1 MVVRSVLFKSKE
13 KSEEC
18 KVKLGFIGLG
28 IMGEAMATN
37 LIKKRNEKVFI
48 YDIDKSKVKKLSDL
62 GGLGLNSNQE
72 VFEKAD
78 IIFLSVP
85 NSSILQTIYE
95 EIQEQ
100 IFEGKIVIDMSTISP
115 LDSKRFSEMLQKN
128 NATMLD
134 APVVKSKEAAISG
147 TLGIYV
153 GGDKNTFEKIEEYL
167 EVLGSSVIYIGESGL
182 GSTMKICHN
191 MLVGQIQN
199 GVNEMMVLANELGI
213 DWKTFE
219 ESIAIG
225 GGKNL
230 YLESKAENI
239 GKGDFTTAFSIEN
252 MHKDVTIANT
262 LIDRMGLNLPGTS
275 VVGQVYNEAIEK
287 EIGRED
293 FSATYKIVKDKSNNK
308 A

>member
-1 MVVRSVLFKSKE
+1 M
-13 KSEEC
+13 EEC
-18 KVKLGFIGLG
+18 KVNLGFIGLG

-37 LIKKRNEKVFI
+37 LIQKRNEKVFI
-48 YDIDKSKVKKLSDL
+48 YDIDNSKVKKLSDL
-62 GGLGLNSNQE
+62 GGVGLSSNQE

-85 NSSILQTIYE
+85 NASILQAIYE
-95 EIQEQ
+95 EISNEM
-100 IFEGKIVIDMSTISP
+100 FGGKIVIDMSTISP
-115 LDSKRFSEMLQKN
+115 LDSKRFSEMLHQH

-134 APVVKSKEAAISG
+134 APVVKSKEAAIAG

-153 GGDKNTFEKIEEYL
+153 GGNKDTFEKIEEYL
-167 EVLGSSVIYIGESGL
+167 EILGSSVKYIGESGL

-239 GKGDFTTAFSIEN
+239 GKGDFKTAFSIEN
-252 MHKDVTIANT
+252 MYKDITIANR
-262 LIDRMGLNLPGTS
+262 LIDSLDLELPGTG
-275 VVGQVYNEAIEK
+275 VIGKVYNEAIEK
-287 EIGRED
+287 KIGKED
-293 FSATYKIVKDKSNNK
+293 FSATYKIVKGKSKKN